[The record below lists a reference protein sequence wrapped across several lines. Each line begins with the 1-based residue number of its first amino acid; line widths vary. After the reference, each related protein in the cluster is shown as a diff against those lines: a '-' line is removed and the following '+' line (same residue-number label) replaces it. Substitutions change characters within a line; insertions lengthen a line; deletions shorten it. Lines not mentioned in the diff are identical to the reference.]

1 MSVKP
6 PTLWLV
12 AGPNGVGKTT
22 YAFRHIRQVSGSV
35 RFINLDEIARGL
47 SPLQPDDGRLEAA
60 RIALLQIGNWLDSA
74 PVAGVTDLRKS
85 FTIETTLAGVTHLR
99 TIARA
104 QAAGWHV
111 GLLYFAVRDVEVCI
125 QRIARRVSEGGHNVP
140 ETDARRRFL
149 RSSANFARYVR
160 AVDFWRVF
168 DNTHLG
174 HPTVVSEGRKG
185 CRSLALDLAGLPP
198 VLRQTVDTLPP
209 CKEV

>member
-1 MSVKP
+1 MNAVA

-60 RIALLQIGNWLDSA
+60 RIALLQIGNWLGEA
-74 PVAGVTDLRKS
+74 PADGSLDVRKS
-85 FTIETTLAGVTHLR
+85 FTIETTLAGLTHLR

-104 QAAGWHV
+104 QLAGWRV
-111 GLLYFAVRDVEVCI
+111 GLLYFAVRDVGICL
-125 QRIARRVSEGGHNVP
+125 QRIARRVSEGGHDVP
-140 ETDARRRFL
+140 EADARRRFV

-168 DNTHLG
+168 DNNHLDR
-174 HPTVVSEGRKG
+174 PSVVSEGRQG
-185 CRSLALDLAGLPP
+185 CRALALDLAGLPLD
-198 VLRQTVDTLPP
+198 LRLAIEGLPA
-209 CKEV
+209 CSEA